1 MIRFTEFV
9 DQETGAVTKKVEV
22 NGLKSIAISTFLVR
36 TQPDE
41 SLSLLQMIYDIEQE
55 LKNGNARV
63 ERLMAS
69 VYADCTA
76 KTSVKKVL
84 KGELS
89 LKDNTPLEEDKEYL
103 RIDAI
108 VVNPTKVVRKTIKRL
123 VFKELG
129 LPYDE
134 DDEE

>member
-9 DQETGAVTKKVEV
+9 DHETGAVTKKVEV

>member
-103 RIDAI
+103 RIDEI